1 MLLCGTC
8 FHTGD
13 SATCLATP
21 HKAPL
26 PCPSPLVCVG
36 GREEVETIGSLSL
49 PEFRRWVFGAKLILP
64 RYVGGANI
72 SREKV
77 CDDGVMVRMSVC
89 DDATLM
95 RAL

>member
-49 PEFRRWVFGAKLILP
+49 PEFRRWVFGA
-64 RYVGGANI
+64 NI